1 MTVSVKNSLFN
12 SIREN
17 KVTMFISLLNPRYI
31 YIFLPRYKGVAKQHI
46 WSKCSTKTF
55 WVSICCGH
63 VTWVFRNICK
73 TDGFLGFFL
82 GFWLYSVSFVLFLCS
97 CHRFGFGCET
107 SFPTS
112 WSVFRAPRKSLA
124 NFLQTW
130 MRWRVNAKLQ
140 GGALA
145 GLT

>member
-31 YIFLPRYKGVAKQHI
+31 YIFLPRYKGVAKQHMWL

-73 TDGFLGFFL
+73 TDGFLGFFWDFDFILSPSSSSSAAVTGL
-82 GFWLYSVSFVLFLCS
+82 GSGVRLHFQHPGLCS
-97 CHRFGFGCET
+97 E
-107 SFPTS
+107 
-112 WSVFRAPRKSLA
+112 
-124 NFLQTW
+124 
-130 MRWRVNAKLQ
+130 LQ
-140 GGALA
+140 GKV
-145 GLT
+145 